1 MEVGL
6 AGAENPEYVSLSA
19 AKLETTPDPRGT
31 KQNQNASRDVGLAG
45 QRSAQVEK
53 MNPNPTRPVT
63 IGPEPNPNPSVILKF
78 NPNPTRPVDSE
89 P

>member
-45 QRSAQVEK
+45 AENPESVSLSAAKTETTPSRIIIWSK
-53 MNPNPTRPVT
+53 TSPGANF
-63 IGPEPNPNPSVILKF
+63 GPLGEGGGGRTS
-78 NPNPTRPVDSE
+78 
-89 P
+89 